1 MKDVNVLLAPMNL
14 VLHFVQLVMQP
25 VLFAQGLNNM
35 IVNNVKK
42 IEICHFVAVQKVFM
56 IMVNKM
62 IVKVNQN
69 IFKKN

>member
-1 MKDVNVLLAPMNL
+1 MNL